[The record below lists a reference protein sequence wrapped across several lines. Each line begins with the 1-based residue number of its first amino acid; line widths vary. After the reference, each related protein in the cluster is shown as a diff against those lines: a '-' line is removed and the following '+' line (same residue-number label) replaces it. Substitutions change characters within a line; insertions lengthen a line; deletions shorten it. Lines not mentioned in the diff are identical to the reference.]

1 MYSYFL
7 LIFVFLILTEVN
19 KKDDMAFAFIHLSGE
34 AEEIRKI

>member
-19 KKDDMAFAFIHLSGE
+19 KEEIVAFAFIDLSGE
-34 AEEIRKI
+34 AEEIRKT